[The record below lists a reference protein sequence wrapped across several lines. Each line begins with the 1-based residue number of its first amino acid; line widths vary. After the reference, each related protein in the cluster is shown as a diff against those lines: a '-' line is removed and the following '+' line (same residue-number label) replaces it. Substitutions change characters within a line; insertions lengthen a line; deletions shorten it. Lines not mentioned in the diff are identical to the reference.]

1 MKGLIRNNF
10 YSMESNVKISF
21 IIALFLSVVAFFVKH
36 GAFIQMIIAMQ
47 VFIFIVNVGTSLH
60 ADVVS
65 KWNRFELTLPVKHND
80 IIKAKYISFAMLF
93 LLGVVMG
100 SITAISVCVTSGL
113 SNMPSVLYGYEFGL
127 TLAATTAGIMY
138 PLMLKI
144 GTEKNELIMILS
156 GIASI
161 GLLVLISAILI
172 PLTGKMNMKHSLV
185 GIVSTIVALTIF
197 VISYFVS
204 TRIYRQKEFN

>member
-1 MKGLIRNNF
+1 MRGLIRNNF
-10 YSMESNVKISF
+10 YSMESNIKISF
-21 IIALFLSVVAFFVKH
+21 IIALFLSVATFFVKH
-36 GAFIQMIIAMQ
+36 SAFIQMIISMQ

-65 KWNRFELTLPVKHND
+65 EWNRFEVTLPVKSND
-80 IIKAKYISFAMLF
+80 IIKAKYISFVMLF
-93 LLGVVMG
+93 LFGVVMG
-100 SITAISVCVTSGL
+100 SITAISVYVTSGF
-113 SNMPSVLYGYEFGL
+113 SNIQSVLYGYEFGL

-156 GIASI
+156 AIASI

-172 PLTGKMNMKHSLV
+172 PLTGEMNMKHSLV

-197 VISYFVS
+197 TISYFVS
-204 TRIYRQKEFN
+204 IKIYCHKEFS

>member
-21 IIALFLSVVAFFVKH
+21 IIALFLSVVAFFVEH
-36 GAFIQMIIAMQ
+36 SSFIQMIIAMQ
-47 VFIFIVNVGTSLH
+47 VFVFIVNVGTSLH

-65 KWNRFELTLPVKHND
+65 KWNKFEVTLPVTYND
-80 IIKAKYISFAMLF
+80 IIKAKYISFAILF
-93 LLGVVMG
+93 LFGVVMG
-100 SITAISVCVTSGL
+100 SITAISVCVTSGF
-113 SNMPSVLYGYEFGL
+113 SNIPSVLYGYEFGF

-161 GLLVLISAILI
+161 GLLVFISAILT
-172 PLTGKMNMKHSLV
+172 PLTGEMNMKHSLV
-185 GIVSTIVALTIF
+185 GIVSTISSLAIF
-197 VISYFVS
+197 IISYFVS
-204 TRIYRQKEFN
+204 VRIYRHKEF

>member
-21 IIALFLSVVAFFVKH
+21 IIALFLSVVAFFVQH
-36 GAFIQMIIAMQ
+36 SAFIQMIIAMQ

-127 TLAATTAGIMY
+127 LICTRYMKQKQSSCDYMIPAV
-138 PLMLKI
+138 LKI
-144 GTEKNELIMILS
+144 S
-156 GIASI
+156 
-161 GLLVLISAILI
+161 
-172 PLTGKMNMKHSLV
+172 
-185 GIVSTIVALTIF
+185 
-197 VISYFVS
+197 
-204 TRIYRQKEFN
+204 

>member
-36 GAFIQMIIAMQ
+36 SAFIQMIIAMQ

-113 SNMPSVLYGYEFGL
+113 SNMSSVLYGYEFGL

-161 GLLVLISAILI
+161 GLLVLISAILT
-172 PLTGKMNMKHSLV
+172 PLTGEMNMKHSLV

>member
-1 MKGLIRNNF
+1 
-10 YSMESNVKISF
+10 
-21 IIALFLSVVAFFVKH
+21 
-36 GAFIQMIIAMQ
+36 
-47 VFIFIVNVGTSLH
+47 
-60 ADVVS
+60 
-65 KWNRFELTLPVKHND
+65 
-80 IIKAKYISFAMLF
+80 
-93 LLGVVMG
+93 
-100 SITAISVCVTSGL
+100 
-113 SNMPSVLYGYEFGL
+113 
-127 TLAATTAGIMY
+127 MY

-161 GLLVLISAILI
+161 GLLVLISAILT
-172 PLTGKMNMKHSLV
+172 PLTGEMNMKHSLV

>member
-21 IIALFLSVVAFFVKH
+21 IIAMFLSVVAFFVKH
-36 GAFIQMIIAMQ
+36 SAFIQMIIAMQ

-100 SITAISVCVTSGL
+100 SITAVSVFVRSGF
-113 SNMPSVLYGYEFGL
+113 SNMQSVLYGYEFGL
-127 TLAATTAGIMY
+127 TLATTTAGIMY

-144 GTEKNELIMILS
+144 GTDKNELIMILS
-156 GIASI
+156 AITSI
-161 GLLVLISAILI
+161 GLLVLISAILT
-172 PLTGKMNMKHSLV
+172 PLTGEMNMKHSLV
-185 GIVSTIVALTIF
+185 GIVSMVVALAIF
-197 VISYFVS
+197 IISYFVS
-204 TRIYRQKEFN
+204 IRIYHRKEFN

>member
-21 IIALFLSVVAFFVKH
+21 IIALFLSVVAFFVQH
-36 GAFIQMIIAMQ
+36 SAFIQMIIAMQ

-156 GIASI
+156 AITSI
-161 GLLVLISAILI
+161 GLLVLISAILT
-172 PLTGKMNMKHSLV
+172 PLTGEMNMKHSLV
-185 GIVSTIVALTIF
+185 GIVSTIVALAIF
-197 VISYFVS
+197 IISYFVS
-204 TRIYRQKEFN
+204 VRIYRHKEFN

>member
-36 GAFIQMIIAMQ
+36 SAFIQMIIAMQ

-65 KWNRFELTLPVKHND
+65 KWNKFELTLPVKYND

-93 LLGVVMG
+93 LCGGVMG
-100 SITAISVCVTSGL
+100 SITAISVYVASDN
-113 SNMPSVLYGYEFGL
+113 SNMQFVLYGYEFGL

-161 GLLVLISAILI
+161 GLLVLVSAALT
-172 PLTGKMNMKHSLV
+172 PLTGEMNMKHSLV
-185 GIVSTIVALTIF
+185 GKVSTIVALAIF
-197 VISYFVS
+197 IISYFVS
-204 TRIYRQKEFN
+204 VRIYRHKEFS